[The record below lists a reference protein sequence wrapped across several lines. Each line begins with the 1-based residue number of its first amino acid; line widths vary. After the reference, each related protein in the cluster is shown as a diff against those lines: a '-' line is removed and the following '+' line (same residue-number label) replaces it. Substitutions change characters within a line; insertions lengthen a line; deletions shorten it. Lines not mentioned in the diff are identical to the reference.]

1 MKIAL
6 IKIKQKYYDLEIC
19 DALTNLKKEIVE
31 IKYSN
36 FKANNISKKN
46 DQYFEAIFPELVKSL
61 NKAKETDLSL
71 EFWRILIGPWLYKT
85 IEFFNDKFNIIK
97 DSQK

>member
-19 DALTNLKKEIVE
+19 DALTNLKKKEIVE

-71 EFWRILIGPWLYKT
+71 EFWRILIGHGFT
-85 IEFFNDKFNIIK
+85 R
-97 DSQK
+97 Q

>member
-19 DALTNLKKEIVE
+19 DALTNLKKKEIVE

-36 FKANNISKKN
+36 FKATNISKKN

-61 NKAKETDLSL
+61 NKANETDLSL
-71 EFWRILIGPWLYKT
+71 EFWNFLSSKS
-85 IEFFNDKFNIIK
+85 FFI
-97 DSQK
+97 